1 MTDASTQLITCR
13 HDAIGLHQQRDALLN
28 VYREVYADKLNNPF
42 FTVERFWD
50 RLEAYAARDGFSLI
64 TGHMKDELV
73 GYTLGYTLPPGAR
86 WWQGFRG
93 DVDPKML
100 EEDGRRTFAVNEL
113 MVLSAR
119 RRRGYA
125 HTLHDVLLADR
136 PEERAT
142 LLVRPDNIPA
152 RTAYL
157 KWGWYVLGD
166 LQPFDDAPVYEAL
179 MCQLKGA
186 TAGS

>member
-1 MTDASTQLITCR
+1 MTAASSQLLVRR
-13 HDAIGLHQQRDALLN
+13 HDATGLHQQRDALLA
-28 VYREVYADKLNNPF
+28 VYREVYADKLDNPF
-42 FTVERFWD
+42 FAVDRFWD

-64 TGHMKDELV
+64 TGRLKDELV

-93 DVDPKML
+93 DIAPELL
-100 EEDGRRTFAVNEL
+100 EEDGTRTFAVNEL
-113 MVLSAR
+113 MVVPAH

-125 HTLHDVLLADR
+125 RALHDTLLVAR

-157 KWGWYVLGD
+157 KWGWYVLGE

-179 MCQLKGA
+179 MRPLPA
-186 TAGS
+186 TAAT

>member
-1 MTDASTQLITCR
+1 MTDASPQLITRR
-13 HDAIGLHQQRDALLN
+13 HGGSGLHQQRNALLT
-28 VYREVYADKLNNPF
+28 VYREVYADKLDNPF

-64 TGHMKDELV
+64 TGQLNDDLV
-73 GYTLGYTLPPGAR
+73 GYTLGYPLPPGAR

-93 DVDPKML
+93 DIDPKML
-100 EEDGRRTFAVNEL
+100 EEDGKRTFAVNEL
-113 MVLSAR
+113 MVLPAH

-125 HTLHDVLLADR
+125 HALHDALLADR

-157 KWGWYVLGD
+157 KWGWYVLGE
-166 LQPFDDAPVYEAL
+166 LQPFADAPVYEAL
-179 MCQLKGA
+179 MRKL
-186 TAGS
+186 